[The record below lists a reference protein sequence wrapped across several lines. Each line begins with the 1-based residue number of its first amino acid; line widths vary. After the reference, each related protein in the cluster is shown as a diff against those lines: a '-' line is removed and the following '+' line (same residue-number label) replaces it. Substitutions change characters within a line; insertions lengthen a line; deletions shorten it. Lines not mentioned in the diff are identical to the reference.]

1 LSVPPPQALK
11 VPLTANASAA
21 GAAGVKDVLMRSTL
35 RLQSDEKLVELL
47 RQGFAPAFDVMV
59 ERYRLPLT
67 RYCAR
72 MVGPDQ
78 ADDIVQE
85 TFTASY
91 SALGSDD
98 RPIQLKPWLYRV
110 AHNTAISALRKK
122 SRHDHEELDENF
134 DGARQPHDHLEQ
146 SQRLH
151 DLVANMR
158 ALPERQRAA
167 IVLQELEGM
176 SPEEIAEE
184 LDGSVPMVRQLV
196 HRARER
202 LRNGVG
208 MLIPLPL
215 ILKLFRPGN
224 ASAATGKSAGTAALS
239 GKSAGATFTG
249 VGITGSGA
257 KLGIVL
263 AVGALATGGVAVQ
276 KVVLQSGNGHPGK
289 DIAGKTVASG
299 RSSSVSGEG
308 AGGKVSKADGSAA
321 GNDAAAPASEPG
333 SGPADSGRP
342 SGDSDRPASG
352 ASDDG
357 SGKQTDSTPAPS
369 KDDDAPSSEGG
380 AGSAPEQAPAAD
392 APSSGGGSGGGSG
405 GDAQPSDGG
414 GSQPSGGET
423 PPSGGGHTPPSG
435 RGITPPGGGGGTKRE
450 CRPVLGAPLP
460 LICLE

>member
-1 LSVPPPQALK
+1 
-11 VPLTANASAA
+11 
-21 GAAGVKDVLMRSTL
+21 
-35 RLQSDEKLVELL
+35 
-47 RQGFAPAFDVMV
+47 
-59 ERYRLPLT
+59 
-67 RYCAR
+67 

-91 SALGSDD
+91 SALGNDD

-134 DGARQPHDHLEQ
+134 DGVRQPHDHLEQ

-202 LRNGVG
+202 LRNGVA
-208 MLIPLPL
+208 MLLPLPL
-215 ILKLFRPGN
+215 LLKLFSPSN
-224 ASAATGKSAGTAALS
+224 ASAATGKSAGAAAAS
-239 GKSAGATFTG
+239 GKSAGGTFAG
-249 VGITGSGA
+249 VGVVGSGA

-276 KVVLQSGNGHPGK
+276 KVVLRSGAGHPGK
-289 DIAGKTVASG
+289 EMAGSTVASG
-299 RSSSVSGEG
+299 KASNASGGET
-308 AGGKVSKADGSAA
+308 GGKVTRSGGTAVA
-321 GNDAAAPASEPG
+321 GHDAAAPATEPAKG
-333 SGPADSGRP
+333 GPADAGHP
-342 SGDSDRPASG
+342 AADSDRPASNTPDG
-352 ASDDG
+352 GRSDGDP
-357 SGKQTDSTPAPS
+357 TPAPNS
-369 KDDDAPSSEGG
+369 GG
-380 AGSAPEQAPAAD
+380 D
-392 APSSGGGSGGGSG
+392 APSSGGGGGSTPGQSPAAEAPSGGGSG
-405 GDAQPSDGG
+405 GGTQPSGNSQPSGG
-414 GSQPSGGET
+414 GSQPGHGDAQQPGGDDDGDAQQPGGDGGGT
-423 PPSGGGHTPPSG
+423 PPSGGGSKPPSG
-435 RGITPPGGGGGTKRE
+435 GSKPRCK
-450 CRPVLGAPLP
+450 PVLGIPLP
-460 LICLE
+460 LICHK